1 MEISIPKHIAII
13 MDGNGRW
20 AQNQGLPRTD
30 GHEEGA
36 KRVKEITTA
45 CRELGVQVLT
55 LYSFSTENWKR
66 PASEVAV
73 LMDILRRY
81 VISERPTMMQNSI
94 RLQAIGQIERL
105 PVIARL
111 PLRALIKETKNNTG
125 MTLNLALS
133 YGSRQEIIDACIQI
147 FDQIDKGVLVKEDI
161 TEDLFSQ
168 YLYTKHQPDPDLII
182 RTSGEQRL
190 SNFLL
195 WQSAYAELYVIDK
208 AWPDFHKEDLL
219 TAIEYFSQRER
230 RFGKTGEQIQ
240 KS

>member
-1 MEISIPKHIAII
+1 MRVPKHVAII

-45 CRELGVQVLT
+45 CREMGVQVLT

-66 PASEVAV
+66 PASEITV

-81 VISERPTMMQNSI
+81 VISERPVMMNNGI

-105 PVIARL
+105 PVVARL
-111 PLRALIKETKNNTG
+111 PLRALIKETKSNQD
-125 MTLNLALS
+125 MILNLALS
-133 YGSRQEIIDACIQI
+133 YGSRQEIIDACRKISSQVE
-147 FDQIDKGVLVKEDI
+147 KGVLGVDDI
-161 TEDLFSQ
+161 TEDLFQQ
-168 YLYTKHQPDPDLII
+168 YLYTMNQPDPDLII
-182 RTSGEQRL
+182 RTSGEMRL

-195 WQSAYAELYVIDK
+195 WQSAYSEFYVIDK
-208 AWPDFHKEDLL
+208 AWPEFRKNDLL
-219 TAIEYFSQRER
+219 TAFEYFTQRER
-230 RFGKTGEQIQ
+230 RYGKTGDQL
-240 KS
+240 KK